1 MSAGIYM
8 NNGILAY
15 ALDLEKKLKR
25 RKQAIIIEEYKG
37 NLTGEDLEK
46 ELQKMLDKHNKRT
59 APEAKIVEEDRPLKY
74 RWKHISNGQTITS
87 IYNHLNN
94 IPNINKEEWI
104 PIE

>member
-46 ELQKMLDKHNKRT
+46 ELQKMLDKHSKRT

-74 RWKHISNGQTITS
+74 RWKHVSNGQTITS
-87 IYNHLNN
+87 IYDNLNH
-94 IPNINKEEWI
+94 IPNIKKEEWI

>member
-15 ALDLEKKLKR
+15 SMDLEKKLKR
-25 RKQAIIIEEYKG
+25 RKQAVIIEVYKG
-37 NLTGEDLEK
+37 DNPTEE

-74 RWKHISNGQTITS
+74 RWKHVSNGQTITS
-87 IYNHLNN
+87 IYDNLNH
-94 IPNINKEEWI
+94 IPNIKKEEWI